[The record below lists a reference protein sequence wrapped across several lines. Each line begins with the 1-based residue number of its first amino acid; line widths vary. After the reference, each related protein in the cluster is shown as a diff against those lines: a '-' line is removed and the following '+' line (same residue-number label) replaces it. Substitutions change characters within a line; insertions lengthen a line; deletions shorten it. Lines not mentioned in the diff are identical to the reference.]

1 MDIGLGLALATNR
14 REVVDFV
21 KVLGYQIRYVKI
33 INPNS
38 KETLVLLHGLG
49 ASADRWS
56 ELIPLLGEYNV
67 VIPDIIGFGYSEK
80 PLINYDINFFI
91 KFLDEFFRVL
101 DISNPVCIGS
111 SFGGQLVLEYYFKNK
126 NFFKKMILVS
136 PAGTA
141 EKPTFVLRQYIFSSL
156 FPTFEN
162 TKIAFQSMA
171 NKNYQIKESTIKDF
185 INRMKMPNAKHALI
199 STLLSLRKN
208 DDIHDKMKKID
219 IPTLVIWGEN
229 DTFIPISNLEFF
241 KEIPKVQIAVMDECG
256 HSPFVEKPFLFYKI
270 IKNFI
275 DMDS

>member
-56 ELIPLLGEYNV
+56 ELMPLLGEYNV

-80 PLINYDINFFI
+80 PLINYEINFFI
-91 KFLDEFFRVL
+91 KFLEEFFRVL
-101 DISNPVCIGS
+101 DINNPVCIGS

-208 DDIHDKMKKID
+208 DDIHDKMRKID

-241 KEIPKVQIAVMDECG
+241 KEIPNVQISVMDECG